1 MSLGASHSFGP
12 FEPDRLIGV
21 FDIVKRDADMQPDL
35 SALGQAGADC
45 MSFQV
50 KQH

>member
-12 FEPDRLIGV
+12 FEPHRLIWV

-35 SALGQAGADC
+35 SALGRAGADC